1 MTKASDYDS
10 NIPSS
15 KDVGTDT
22 NAEKSNVKY
31 MKNGTIIQHPTLSS
45 NSNSSSSS
53 FPQISSNDAEAC
65 PKLITATMTRIT
77 MYEEEEGLPTS
88 GVKAH
93 SNKNQVEKRR
103 EPSVKFHNQHRVVS
117 KIEN

>member
-1 MTKASDYDS
+1 MAKASDSDS
-10 NIPSS
+10 TILSS
-15 KDVGTDT
+15 KDVGIDT
-22 NAEKSNVKY
+22 NADKSNDKY
-31 MKNGTIIQHPTLSS
+31 KENGTMIQHPTLSS
-45 NSNSSSSS
+45 NSNSSYSS
-53 FPQISSNDAEAC
+53 FPPISSYDAEAC
-65 PKLITATMTRIT
+65 PKLITTTMARIT

-103 EPSVKFHNQHRVVS
+103 EPSVQFHNQHRVVS